1 MKLVSALLVV
11 AALATSARAEEPSKR
26 VSVTFSPVHL
36 VFPIVELA
44 GDVMVAPH
52 MGATLILGGGRISN
66 EEKTLTASA
75 YEVGAQ
81 FNYYFLSA
89 FDGLHAG
96 AELLYVGVDDVD
108 QDSTVTA
115 AGLSV
120 GPYVGYKLMTS
131 IGFTF
136 IAQGGIAYA
145 AYKAESSTQT
155 ASDKKVYPLV
165 NLNVGWSF

>member
-1 MKLVSALLVV
+1 MKLASALLVV
-11 AALATSARAEEPSKR
+11 TALATTARAEESPQR

-36 VFPIVELA
+36 VFPILELA

-52 MGATLILGGGRISN
+52 MGATLILAGGRISN
-66 EEKTLTASA
+66 EDETVTGSA
-75 YEVGAQ
+75 YEAGAQ

-96 AELLYVGVDDVD
+96 AELLYLGVADVD

-136 IAQGGIAYA
+136 IAQGGVAFA
-145 AYKAESSTQT
+145 AYKAESSTQM